1 MKKMDTPSG
10 LPAGILK
17 LSDVDLAELEGKNT
31 AVARMLDTRE
41 VRQALAAIL
50 PDLLNVFAGDRRI
63 KKFVMKLVGK
73 YLHRS
78 LSRPEDVFERA
89 ELGPLFDDPRFI
101 RHLADPLPELINGLF
116 DLINAATETIEKM
129 DTDDKK
135 EIFGDLISK
144 LSTGQTG
151 EMITRGCRILNDLH
165 TDDPEFFAKRLEPGF
180 KRWVESVDFGE
191 LKEAADN
198 SASDIRAF
206 VVMANNVMWQ
216 YPSKVVLLLSLLP
229 TAVNMVSD
237 SLDISVTRLNELPP
251 DLLTDVI
258 LSFIREINTRPVSG
272 LFNQL
277 AEVIRKVH
285 TGSALLGEPG
295 SPQLPKVLSAK
306 IEEIVAQIDAVT
318 LWKSRLA
325 LAETKAVLTASMA
338 DAVDEN
344 PNLRHLALIKGPEIT
359 NIKMKAV
366 NRRLARW
373 DMADD
378 DTLARSMANHLHAFD
393 IQEIW
398 EAVNNWLR
406 LFNRIGDEQPELF
419 SGIAAQ
425 LAEAVDDYE
434 LSEAAK
440 KLFLFADTIK
450 PAARSVVPGLVKWV
464 ADVLAPADD
473 EYEDDAK
480 AARAAMAS
488 LLAKEE
494 A

>member
-1 MKKMDTPSG
+1 M
-10 LPAGILK
+10 
-17 LSDVDLAELEGKNT
+17 LE
-31 AVARMLDTRE
+31 TRE
-41 VRQALAAIL
+41 VRQALANIL

-73 YLHRS
+73 YLHKS
-78 LSRPEDVFERA
+78 LSRPEDVFERE
-89 ELGPLFDDPRFI
+89 ELAPLFGDPRFV
-101 RHLADPLPELINGLF
+101 RRLAEPLPDLINGLL
-116 DLINAATETIEKM
+116 DMINAATESIEKL

-135 EIFGDLISK
+135 EILGNLISK

-165 TDDPEFFAKRLEPGF
+165 KDDPEFFAKRLEPGF

-191 LKEAADN
+191 LKEMAEN
-198 SASDIRAF
+198 STNDIRAF

-229 TAVNMVSD
+229 TVVNMVSD
-237 SLDISVTRLNELPP
+237 TLDISLNRLNELPP

-258 LSFIREINTRPVSG
+258 LSFVREINTRPVAG

-277 AEVIRKVH
+277 TEMVRKVH

-306 IEEIVAQIDAVT
+306 IEEIAEQIDAVT
-318 LWKSRLA
+318 LWKAKIA
-325 LAETKAVLTASMA
+325 LAETKASLDASMA
-338 DAVDEN
+338 DAVNEN
-344 PNLRHLALIKGPEIT
+344 PHLKHLAMIKGPEIS
-359 NIKMKAV
+359 NIKIKAI
-366 NRRLARW
+366 NRRLAYW

-378 DTLARSMANHLHAFD
+378 ETLSKSMANHIHAYD
-393 IQEIW
+393 VQEIG

-406 LFNRIGDEQPELF
+406 LFNRIGDENPELF

-425 LAEAVDDYE
+425 LADAVDDYE
-434 LSEAAK
+434 LAEASR
-440 KLFLFADTIK
+440 KLFLSGKKFR

-464 ADVLAPADD
+464 ADVLAEADD
-473 EYEDDAK
+473 EYEDDAE
-480 AARAAMAS
+480 AARNALAS
-488 LLAKEE
+488 LFAKKE